1 MSLRIKKGDTVK
13 ILTGRDKGQTGKVI
27 SVDPENELIKV
38 ENLNMVSRHH
48 KGRSAQEQSDIIKTE
63 GNINVSNAMLVCPSC
78 GKATRI
84 ATVEVDGKKH
94 RSCKKCGFDID
105 AAKKVEKKPEGK
117 KRASKASA
125 GKTEKT
131 EKTTSRVKRTRKSD
145 ANKAE

>member
-38 ENLNMVSRHH
+38 ENVNMVSRHH

-63 GNINVSNAMLVCPSC
+63 GNINVSNVMLVCPSC
-78 GKATRI
+78 EKATRI

-105 AAKKVEKKPEGK
+105 AAKKADKKPEGK

-125 GKTEKT
+125 EKT